1 MYVSTAILSRL
12 SCERLKKVD
21 IQERYTLMC
30 IAQAMQ
36 PNEDVGIDLE
46 DPEVDKAA
54 TKIQAGFKGYKV
66 RKEMKQ
72 ESKVL

>member
-1 MYVSTAILSRL
+1 
-12 SCERLKKVD
+12 
-21 IQERYTLMC
+21 MC